1 MASPSLLVTVRL
13 IVGPCDSSLAESRP
27 VLEAGKFAHLVETD
41 EENADE
47 YRPTL

>member
-27 VLEAGKFAHLVETD
+27 VRAAGKFTPPVKTD